1 MRTNFTGLPVF
12 SSSSKTRRSIG
23 EITYSPDPVNFAT
36 DLVLNETV
44 LFEADAFSATV
55 DSGSLDISV
64 TIGGFLTYNI
74 LTSTLGTFA
83 VFFLLSE
90 ESERQTFFSICNIA
104 VLQKKDCM

>member
-1 MRTNFTGLPVF
+1 MRTNFTGLPVL
-12 SSSSKTRRSIG
+12 SSSSKAKRSIG

-44 LFEADAFSATV
+44 VFEVADFSATV

-83 VFFLLSE
+83 ACFLSE
-90 ESERQTFFSICNIA
+90 TDIS
-104 VLQKKDCM
+104 M